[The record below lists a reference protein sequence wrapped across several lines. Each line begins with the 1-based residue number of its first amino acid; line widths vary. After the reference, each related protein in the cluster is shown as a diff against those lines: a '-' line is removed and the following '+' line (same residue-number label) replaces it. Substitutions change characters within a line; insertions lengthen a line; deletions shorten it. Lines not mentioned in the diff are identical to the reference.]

1 MNKLINLPVITA
13 IVFFSVTACA
23 DWGAKSDLNPPE
35 VCELKNGLLFSK
47 DSILIELP
55 YGKVV
60 PVSYGNFSLEVY
72 KIEGDVS
79 EDICSKLTYPEVRV
93 FVRII
98 QNNCRE
104 DLNYFQFGRCPQ
116 YGQPLILAPFQGC
129 KISSDII
136 GYSWV
141 MAYGNLLF
149 SVNSLLPYAKT
160 SDELKKLETAPS
172 PYIFKIW
179 IKKRC

>member
-1 MNKLINLPVITA
+1 MNKLINLSAITV
-13 IVFFSVTACA
+13 IVFFSVTACV
-23 DWGAKSDLNPPE
+23 DWGTKSDLNPTE
-35 VCELKNGLLFSK
+35 VCDLKTSLLLSK
-47 DSILIELP
+47 DSTLIELP
-55 YGKVV
+55 YGKTV
-60 PVSYGNFSLEVY
+60 PVDAGNFSLEVY

-93 FVRII
+93 FVKII

-116 YGQPLILAPFQGC
+116 YGQPLILSPFKGC

>member
-79 EDICSKLTYPEVRV
+79 EDSDVSEDICSKLTYPEVRV
-93 FVRII
+93 YVRII

-104 DLNYFQFGRCPQ
+104 DLNYCFDS
-116 YGQPLILAPFQGC
+116 LILVINFEDKPFYSHGPHSKKGDFVRSG
-129 KISSDII
+129 KI
-136 GYSWV
+136 
-141 MAYGNLLF
+141 
-149 SVNSLLPYAKT
+149 
-160 SDELKKLETAPS
+160 
-172 PYIFKIW
+172 
-179 IKKRC
+179 

>member
-1 MNKLINLPVITA
+1 MNKLVNLPSITV
-13 IVFFSVTACA
+13 IVFFSLTACV
-23 DWGAKSDLNPPE
+23 DGGSKSNLNPVE
-35 VCELKNGLLFSK
+35 VCDLRKSLLFSK
-47 DSILIELP
+47 DSVLIELP
-55 YGKVV
+55 YGKAV
-60 PVSYGNFSLEVY
+60 PVEAGNFSLEVY

-79 EDICSKLTYPEVRV
+79 EDICSKFTYPEVRV
-93 FVRII
+93 FVRIT

-116 YGQPLILAPFQGC
+116 YGNQLILAPFKGC

-141 MAYGNLLF
+141 MAYGNLIF

-160 SDELKKLETAPS
+160 STELKKIETAPS